1 MNIWSYE
8 KGAKKTQKKKKQKTK
23 RLKVLH
29 MAMQLEINIS
39 SKWVIVIQQS
49 STNSCNF
56 AASETVENYT
66 QQIKEQNM

>member
-1 MNIWSYE
+1 
-8 KGAKKTQKKKKQKTK
+8 
-23 RLKVLH
+23 